1 MVTGNES
8 FGASLERQSWIH
20 YSIGMAF
27 IFLRMYGRAKR
38 LGGVSNFEADD
49 YLQILAAVLFT
60 VLVALLNIITD
71 GGGSNLY
78 PPELEGTFTQAE
90 IEDRIH
96 GSKIV
101 LVSEQAMLNLIYVL
115 KACVLI
121 LYTRLTLNLAA
132 QRLVRWLGMY
142 VALGWTATQV
152 TMFAACRPFSG
163 YWAMP
168 PPDPQCTTY
177 ENYAIL
183 QGWFNISSDMLMLMI
198 PLPLVF
204 RMKVPW
210 KQKVVLLFVF
220 SLGICVIVAALLTKI
235 FNLSDPY
242 SPTYMLWYI
251 REASVAVYV
260 SNLPLVW
267 PLLREW
273 FPWLRNLKTAG
284 VLPTPSNQATG
295 HRTKQDA
302 NMSSGV
308 TVHSTHR
315 GPAPAGVPNSRRH
328 TFEEFGTWLSASD
341 LELQKPARVLRS
353 SASRRHI
360 LEEHDDDE
368 PESSAVGEEKSV
380 KRVSIV
386 VEYSVGGGESSMGS
400 SPAPQLSPLDTDHGL
415 IDWEY
420 QRRSRC
426 MRRSGATGST
436 VGHGLL
442 AWGDRD
448 RSQGAASR
456 PSENSP

>member
-1 MVTGNES
+1 MVNGSDS

-38 LGGVSNFEADD
+38 LGGVSNYEADD
-49 YLQILAAVLFT
+49 YLQILAAILFT

-78 PPELEGTFTQAE
+78 PPELEGTFTEAE

-96 GSKIV
+96 GSKLV

-132 QRLVRWLGMY
+132 QRLVRWLAIY
-142 VALGWTATQV
+142 VAIGWTATQI
-152 TMFAACRPFSG
+152 TMFSACRPFSG

-183 QGWFNISSDMLMLMI
+183 QGWFNISSDTLMLMI

-204 RMKVPW
+204 RMKVLW
-210 KQKVVLLFVF
+210 KQKLVLLFVF
-220 SLGICVIVAALLTKI
+220 SLGICVIVAALLTKV
-235 FNLSDPY
+235 FNLTDPY
-242 SPTYMLWYI
+242 SPAYMLWYI

-302 NMSSGV
+302 NLSSGV

-353 SASRRHI
+353 TASRRHI
-360 LEEHDDDE
+360 LETEEYDA
-368 PESSAVGEEKSV
+368 ESSALGEEKSG

-386 VEYSVGGGESSMGS
+386 AEYSVGDGESSMGS
-400 SPAPQLSPLDTDHGL
+400 SPAPQLSPLDVDHGL
-415 IDWEY
+415 LDWEY
-420 QRRSRC
+420 KRRSRF
-426 MRRSGATGST
+426 RSGATGST
-436 VGHGLL
+436 VGQGLL
-442 AWGDRD
+442 AWDERD
-448 RSQGAASR
+448 RSQGKTSR
-456 PSENSP
+456 VSLNSR